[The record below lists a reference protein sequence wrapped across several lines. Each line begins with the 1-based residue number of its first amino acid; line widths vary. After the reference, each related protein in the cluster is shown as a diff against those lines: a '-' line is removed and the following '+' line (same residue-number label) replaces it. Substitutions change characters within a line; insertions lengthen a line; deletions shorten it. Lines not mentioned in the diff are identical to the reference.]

1 MASSSIKITP
11 NYQGLVDRKTTTN
24 YEKIL
29 MDMAA
34 LGNLHPVRFF
44 SIKYQVLPCVMTA
57 NICAYRQS
65 NNITPAIAHTTRQV
79 FFIIQYLIDQY
90 KVNLNDAISNTYYIH
105 EKKIS
110 YYTDIYIDLGD
121 FVSVYLSGGQ
131 IYESELDNPLDLK
144 PDLDEK
150 VFFCINTITVYHVPQ
165 TTEQAQAMLD
175 QLCRFK
181 LFPIT
186 ETSLQMVCYNPQSGF
201 YTSSILIKRPLI
213 KDLRLNYGDGFLEVH
228 EKLLKR
234 LCEADSTGITFLHGP
249 PGTGKTYYIRYLI
262 NEIKEKSLIYVPP
275 DLVTEMT
282 KPGFLPFLMQYP
294 NSILIIED
302 AENIILDRKDS
313 INPNQAVSNLLN
325 LSDGLLGDAMH
336 QQIITTFNCEIKGID
351 PALLRE
357 GRLLVEHKFDKL
369 STENAR
375 RLSTELGID
384 GVDQIQS
391 SMSLS
396 EIYAKKTSS
405 I

>member
-1 MASSSIKITP
+1 MASSSVKITP
-11 NYQGLVDRKTTTN
+11 NYQGLVDRKTTSN
-24 YEKIL
+24 YEKLL

-34 LGNLHPVRFF
+34 LGNLHPIRFF

-57 NICAYRQS
+57 NICAYRQN
-65 NNITPAIAHTTRQV
+65 NNITPAIAHTTS
-79 FFIIQYLIDQY
+79 IIQYLIDQY
-90 KVNLNDAISNTYYIH
+90 KVNLNDTISNTYYIH

-121 FVSVYLSGGQ
+121 FVSVYLSGGHT
-131 IYESELDNPLDLK
+131 YESELDNPLDLK

-165 TTEQAQAMLD
+165 TAEQARTILD

-262 NEIKEKSLIYVPP
+262 NEVKEKSLIYVPP

-302 AENIILDRKDS
+302 AENIILNRKDS

-369 STENAR
+369 SAENAR

-384 GVDQIQS
+384 GADQIQS